1 MRLAV
6 LGATGV
12 VGREMLRIL
21 EQRSFPADEV
31 MALASPRS
39 DGVRIPFRGGEVTV
53 RPVSDQAFE
62 GVEVALFSAG
72 ASTSKEWA
80 PRAVSAGAIVVDNSS
95 AFRMEADVPLVVPEI
110 NPQALASHRGIVAN
124 PNCTAITALMAAA
137 PLHRAAGL
145 RRMVISS
152 YQSVSGAGR
161 RGVRELLEQVEKLR
175 GEEEELTRP
184 ERAAL
189 PSGDVFG
196 RTIAY
201 NVIPRAGTFEED
213 GVTTEERKLV
223 DESRKVLGLADLDVA
238 ATVVRV
244 PVVVGHSVSLLA
256 EFERQISPGE
266 ARLAMADFPGVAVM
280 DDPSS
285 DLFPTPLDAAGG
297 DEVLVGRVRRAGDRL
312 DALQLFAVGDNLR
325 KGAALNAVQ
334 IAEALVRPLGS
345 QA

>member
-21 EQRSFPADEV
+21 DQRSFPADEV
-31 MALASPRS
+31 IALASPRS
-39 DGVRIPFRGGEVTV
+39 EGVRIPFRGDEVTV
-53 RPVSDQAFE
+53 RSVSEDAFG
-62 GVEVALFSAG
+62 GVDVALFSAG
-72 ASTSKEWA
+72 ASTSREWA
-80 PRAVSAGAIVVDNSS
+80 PRAASAGAIVVDNSS
-95 AFRMEADVPLVVPEI
+95 AFRMEAEVPLVVPEI
-110 NPQALASHRGIVAN
+110 NPGALASHRGIVAN
-124 PNCTAITALMAAA
+124 PNCTAITAMMAAA
-137 PLHRAAGL
+137 PLHLTAGL

-152 YQSVSGAGR
+152 YQSVSGAGQ

-175 GEEEELTRP
+175 GQEEELARP
-184 ERAAL
+184 ERDAL
-189 PSGDVFG
+189 PSGDTFG

-201 NVIPRAGTFEED
+201 NVIPRGGTFQED
-213 GVTTEERKLV
+213 GVTAEERKLAE
-223 DESRKVLGLADLDVA
+223 ESRKILDLPELDVS

-266 ARLAMADFPGVAVM
+266 ARLAMADFPGVSVM
-280 DDPSS
+280 DDPTS

-297 DEVLVGRVRRAGDRL
+297 DAVLVGRVRRAGDRL

-334 IAEALVRPLGS
+334 IAEALVRPPSG

>member
-31 MALASPRS
+31 IALASPRS
-39 DGVRIPFRGGEVTV
+39 EGVRIPFRGDEVTV
-53 RPVSDQAFE
+53 RPVSEDAF
-62 GVEVALFSAG
+62 GSVDVALFSAG
-72 ASTSKEWA
+72 ASTSREWA
-80 PRAVSAGAIVVDNSS
+80 PRAASAGAIVVDNSS
-95 AFRMEADVPLVVPEI
+95 AFRMEGDVPLVVPEI
-110 NPQALASHRGIVAN
+110 NAWALASHRGIVAN
-124 PNCTAITALMAAA
+124 PNCTAITAMMAAA
-137 PLHRAAGL
+137 PLHRTAGL

-152 YQSVSGAGR
+152 YQSVSGAGQ
-161 RGVRELLEQVEKLR
+161 RGVRELIEQVEKLR
-175 GEEEELTRP
+175 GHEEELARP
-184 ERAAL
+184 EPDAL
-189 PSGDVFG
+189 PSGDMFG

-201 NVIPRAGTFEED
+201 NVIPRGGTFQEG

-223 DESRKVLGLADLDVA
+223 EESRKILGLPELDVA

-280 DDPSS
+280 DDPTS

-334 IAEALVRPLGS
+334 IAEALVRPPS
-345 QA
+345 AQA